1 MERAGSQQEGYRQAP
16 ERCVVCGDEAYG
28 RCGRCGRTFC
38 IAHFTTSDEQR
49 CPDCELHFSGRAG
62 KIRRA
67 AGAAA
72 AVAGTAAA
80 VGAVV
85 ASAPVLLLIG
95 SAAVTAAAGA
105 GLVARVAS
113 RRRFLKEG
121 PQHEHGML
129 EGAKVRISG
138 LANKL
143 RQGRAPL
150 SKRVR
155 KPMDIHQY
163 RSRGTYGR

>member
-1 MERAGSQQEGYRQAP
+1 MERPGPDQEGYRQAP
-16 ERCVVCGDEAYG
+16 QRCAVCSDEAYG
-28 RCGRCGRTFC
+28 RCGRCGRIFC
-38 IAHFTTSDEQR
+38 LAHFATNNEQR

-62 KIRRA
+62 KIRRV

-105 GLVARVAS
+105 GIVARVAS

-129 EGAKVRISG
+129 EGARVRISG
-138 LANKL
+138 LASKL
-143 RQGRAPL
+143 RQGRTPTRI
-150 SKRVR
+150 KRPR
-155 KPMDIHQY
+155 KAMDFQNY
-163 RSRGTYGR
+163 RAGGS